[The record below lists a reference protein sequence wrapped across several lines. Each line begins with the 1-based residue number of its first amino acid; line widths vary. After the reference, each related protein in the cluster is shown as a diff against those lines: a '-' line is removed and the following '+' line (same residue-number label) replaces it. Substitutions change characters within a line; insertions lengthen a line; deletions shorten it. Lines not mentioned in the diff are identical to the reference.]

1 MPENFGPERY
11 GVHRKHRRIDAD
23 LMPVQ
28 QILQI
33 SPSKQSEA
41 PPDTTSATEHLDM
54 MIRHI
59 AMDSMTDII
68 RVIRELE
75 NMSEMLRNES
85 ERVSREVSGYASLNQ
100 AATAAMKVIAESLN
114 NGKSG
119 HPKIRKLQLTRANFC
134 STPVHTTIKQKP
146 RDVAPGLSLRH
157 LKTTTHLKVQLSS
170 SCASRAVP
178 RRGRRQ
184 RAGVPLGGERQR
196 AQTGQG
202 SREQLCSS

>member
-41 PPDTTSATEHLDM
+41 PPDTTSAIEHLDM
-54 MIRHI
+54 MIRRI

-75 NMSEMLRNES
+75 NMSEMLRNEG

-119 HPKIRKLQLTRANFC
+119 HPKIRKSPTDLRRMGSQTEGDRKGLGDASMGGRASVGCCRPNNKF
-134 STPVHTTIKQKP
+134 SLFYLN
-146 RDVAPGLSLRH
+146 VADISEHPAGL
-157 LKTTTHLKVQLSS
+157 
-170 SCASRAVP
+170 
-178 RRGRRQ
+178 
-184 RAGVPLGGERQR
+184 
-196 AQTGQG
+196 
-202 SREQLCSS
+202 

>member
-41 PPDTTSATEHLDM
+41 PPDTTSAIEHLDM
-54 MIRHI
+54 MIRRI

-75 NMSEMLRNES
+75 NMSEMLRNEG
-85 ERVSREVSGYASLNQ
+85 ERVSREVSDYASLNQ

-119 HPKIRKLQLTRANFC
+119 HPKIMKLPT
-134 STPVHTTIKQKP
+134 
-146 RDVAPGLSLRH
+146 D
-157 LKTTTHLKVQLSS
+157 
-170 SCASRAVP
+170 
-178 RRGRRQ
+178 
-184 RAGVPLGGERQR
+184 
-196 AQTGQG
+196 TGQ
-202 SREQLCSS
+202 LL